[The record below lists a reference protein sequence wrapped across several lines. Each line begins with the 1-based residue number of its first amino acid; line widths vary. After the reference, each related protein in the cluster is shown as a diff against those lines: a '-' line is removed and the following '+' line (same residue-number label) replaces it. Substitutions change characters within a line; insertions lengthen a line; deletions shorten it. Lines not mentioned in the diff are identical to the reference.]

1 MHPDVEVNLIVANN
15 GPIDTDWDPML
26 LSRGIVA
33 HGETSIF
40 GAAKDSHEKVIDDP
54 MAGDK
59 FLSFA
64 EAPEGWQVGDT
75 IVVAGTRYEGYKY
88 SAEAGEKIHYE
99 PEDEVR
105 VITAIE
111 DNRIYFNEALEFDHD
126 TPRADL
132 KTSVAN
138 YTRNVSIETEGG
150 LDAEV
155 HERGHVMF
163 MHSDEV
169 DVRYAEFLHLG
180 RTDKSVESFDIS
192 DIDDVRFDS
201 NVQGRYSLH
210 LHRTGTSD
218 LDDPA
223 VVVGNAVY
231 GSPGWGYVH
240 HDSNA
245 VLENN
250 ASYDTFGAGF
260 VAETGNETG
269 TWSDNIAIY
278 AQGQSWTAPKGAV
291 TLSAD
296 QFDTAVGGDGFWFQ
310 GRLVSSFDNVAAS
323 VNTGFVYFHRD
334 GDNRMIDIPAEN
346 FAYEDALMRTSVSA
360 DDTPILSFS
369 GNETFAARE
378 GLHVVKSNPAQ
389 GHDVWSHL
397 DDFTA
402 WSVQNGV
409 HLQYT
414 SALPADGL
422 RPDRKRRRKIFPARR
437 RDQLRQQYLRDR
449 DHRCEDRRLRDR
461 DRSAQGMAQRP

>member
-1 MHPDVEVNLIVANN
+1 M
-15 GPIDTDWDPML
+15 
-26 LSRGIVA
+26 
-33 HGETSIF
+33 
-40 GAAKDSHEKVIDDP
+40 
-54 MAGDK
+54 
-59 FLSFA
+59 
-64 EAPEGWQVGDT
+64 
-75 IVVAGTRYEGYKY
+75 
-88 SAEAGEKIHYE
+88 
-99 PEDEVR
+99 
-105 VITAIE
+105 
-111 DNRIYFNEALEFDHD
+111 
-126 TPRADL
+126 
-132 KTSVAN
+132 
-138 YTRNVSIETEGG
+138 
-150 LDAEV
+150 
-155 HERGHVMF
+155 
-163 MHSDEV
+163 
-169 DVRYAEFLHLG
+169 
-180 RTDKSVESFDIS
+180 
-192 DIDDVRFDS
+192 
-201 NVQGRYSLH
+201 
-210 LHRTGTSD
+210 
-218 LDDPA
+218 
-223 VVVGNAVY
+223 
-231 GSPGWGYVH
+231 H

-310 GRLVSSFDNVAAS
+310 GRLVTSTDNVAAS

-334 GDNRMIDIPAEN
+334 GDDRMIDVPAEN

-402 WSVQNGV
+402 WSVQSGV
-409 HLQYT
+409 TPAIYP
-414 SALPADGL
+414 ALPADGL
-422 RPDRKRRRKIFPARR
+422 RPDREGRRKILAARR
-437 RDQLRQQYLRDR
+437 RDKPRQQYLRNR

-461 DRSAQGMAQRP
+461 DRSAQGMAQRPDRQRRLAAQLRGHQPDLQQREHRNTPITIRSSTRSWTRRPTSKPIRGSRSTLWSSARETTAC